1 VRNMAYKKKKIK
13 KNLTKAEELALAKT
27 QWNAYTRARD
37 HGHEEYV
44 DMAKKCDMYYR
55 GDQWNEFDM
64 QQLDDQG
71 RPALTINTILPTI
84 NAVLGEQSTKKADIQ
99 FKPRGGGN
107 QQVADVLTMV
117 YQQIADNNKL
127 EWVENQVFSDGLIQD
142 RGYFDV
148 RIDFSDHVIGEVRIE
163 AKDPLD
169 ILIDPDAKHYDP
181 RTWNE
186 IFESKWMSIDEIEET
201 YGQDKADKLRMLAE
215 TGTTLGA
222 DSMEYE
228 EERYGDTDE
237 YNYGQQFPG
246 DPENA
251 RMLRSIRVIERQYYR
266 LKECMFYVD
275 LVTGDMREI
284 PNNWGK
290 KKREK
295 FADDYGLDI
304 MTKTMRCVRWT
315 VTADTVVLF
324 DDWSPYQHFTIVPYF
339 PYFRRGKPFGMV
351 RNLLSPQEQL
361 NKITSQE
368 LHIVNTT
375 ANSGWIVENGSLSG
389 MTADDLEEHGAET
402 GLVLEFNR
410 GSTPPAKI
418 PPNQIPTGLDRLGQK
433 AAANIKQISGITDA
447 MLGQD
452 SAEVSGVAI
461 QAKQNRGSM
470 LLQVPLTNL
479 AKTRQYLAESILK
492 LVQSYYTEERIIQ
505 ITDEE
510 DPYKPRKPLR
520 VNQMTPEGQIINDLQ
535 LGEYDVVVSSAP
547 ARDNFDEMQFA
558 EAISLRQVGVP
569 IPDDMIVEYSHL
581 SRKADI
587 ADRIRQM
594 QGTAPPTEEQIQLQQ
609 FQMESQIRSTQL
621 EIAKLE
627 AEVSNLQTSA
637 ALNAAKT
644 EQVSQEP
651 QLKIAELQSKIQTKR
666 EELDLREK
674 LSALT
679 NEMRKEQTDTAAAA
693 KMATEAMKNLDK
705 TGGTE

>member
-1 VRNMAYKKKKIK
+1 MAYTTKKPKKK
-13 KNLTKAEELALAKT
+13 LTKAEELTLAKT
-27 QWNAYTRARD
+27 QFSAYVRARD
-37 HGHEEYV
+37 HGHEDYIH
-44 DMAKKCDMYYR
+44 MAKKCDAYYR
-55 GDQWNEFDM
+55 GEQWDEFDM

-84 NAVLGEQSTKKADIQ
+84 NAVLAEQSTKKADIQ
-99 FKPRGGGN
+99 YKPRGGGN
-107 QQVADVLTMV
+107 QDIADVLTKV
-117 YQQIADNNKL
+117 YAQISDNNKL
-127 EWVENQVFSDGLIQD
+127 DWVEAQIFSDGLIQD

-148 RIDFSDHVIGEVRIE
+148 RVDFDDHVNGEIRIE

-201 YGQDKADKLRMLAE
+201 YGQDKADKLRFLAE

-222 DSMEYE
+222 DSMEFE
-228 EERYGDTDE
+228 ESRYGDTDE
-237 YNYGQQFPG
+237 YNYGQQYPG

-251 RMLRSIRVIERQYYR
+251 RMLRSIRVIERQYYK
-266 LKECMFYVD
+266 LDDCMYYVD
-275 LVTGDMREI
+275 PVTGDKRKI
-284 PNNWGK
+284 PNAWGK

-304 MTKTMRCVRWT
+304 ISKKMRRVRWT

-324 DDWSPYQHFTIVPYF
+324 DDYSPYDHFTIVPYF

-375 ANSGWIVENGSLSG
+375 ANSGWIVESGSLSG

-402 GLVLEFNR
+402 GLVLEYNR
-410 GSTPPAKI
+410 GSTPPGKI

-433 AAANIKQISGITDA
+433 AARNIKEISGITDA
-447 MLGQD
+447 MLGMD
-452 SAEVSGVAI
+452 SPEVSGVAI
-461 QAKQNRGSM
+461 QAKQGRGSL
-470 LLQVPLTNL
+470 LLQVPLDNL
-479 AKTRQYLAESILK
+479 AKTRQYLAEKVLQMI
-492 LVQSYYTEERIIQ
+492 QTYYTEERIIQ
-505 ITDEE
+505 ITDES
-510 DPYKPRKPLR
+510 DPYKPRQKLK
-520 VNQMTPEGQIINDLQ
+520 VNEMTPEGMVINDLTI
-535 LGEYDVVVSSAP
+535 GEYDVVVGTAP

-558 EAISLRQVGVP
+558 EAIELRGVGVP
-569 IPDDMIVEYSHL
+569 IPNDMIVEYSHL

-587 ADRIRQM
+587 AERIRQM
-594 QGTAPPTEEQIQLQQ
+594 EGTAPPSEQQIQLQQ

-627 AEVSNLQTSA
+627 AEVTNLQTSA
-637 ALNAAKT
+637 ELNMAKAQN
-644 EQVSQEP
+644 EQNNP
-651 QLKIAELQSKIQTKR
+651 QLKVAELQSKIQTKR
-666 EELDLREK
+666 EELGLREK
-674 LSALT
+674 LSELT
-679 NEMRKEQTDTAAAA
+679 NQMRKDQSDTAAAA
-693 KMATEAMKNLDK
+693 KMAAAAMKT
-705 TGGTE
+705 TGGN

>member
-1 VRNMAYKKKKIK
+1 MAYRNKTKKKLDKG
-13 KNLTKAEELALAKT
+13 EELTLAKN
-27 QWNAYTRARD
+27 QFNAYVRARD
-37 HGHEEYV
+37 SGHDEYIQ
-44 DMAKKCDMYYR
+44 MAKKCDMYYR
-55 GDQWNEFDM
+55 GDQWDEFDM
-64 QQLDDQG
+64 QELDDQG

-84 NAVLGEQSTKKADIQ
+84 NAVLGEQSTKKADIT

-107 QQVADVLTMV
+107 QEVADVLTKV

-127 EWVENQVFSDGLIQD
+127 EWIENQVFSDGLIQD

-148 RIDFSDHVIGEVRIE
+148 RIDFSDHIQGEVRIE

-169 ILIDPDAKHYDP
+169 ILIDPDAKHYDT

-186 IFESKWMSIDEIEET
+186 IFETKWMSIDEIEET
-201 YGQDKADKLRMLAE
+201 YGQDKADKLRTLAE

-222 DSMEYE
+222 DSMEFE

-237 YNYGQQFPG
+237 YNYGQQYPG
-246 DPENA
+246 DPDSA
-251 RMLRSIRVIERQYYR
+251 RMLRSIRVIERQYYK
-266 LKECMFYVD
+266 LKDCMYYLD
-275 LVTGDMREI
+275 PVTGDMRDV
-284 PNNWGK
+284 PQNWSK
-290 KKREK
+290 KKRET
-295 FADDYGLDI
+295 FADQYGLDI
-304 MTKTMRCVRWT
+304 LSKTVRKVRWT

-324 DDWSPYQHFTIVPYF
+324 DDWSPYKHFTIVPYF

-479 AKTRQYLAESILK
+479 AKSRQYLAEAILG
-492 LVQSYYTEERIIQ
+492 LIQGYYTEERVIQ
-505 ITDEE
+505 ITDES
-510 DPYKPRKPLR
+510 DPYKPRRELR
-520 VNQMTPEGQIINDLQ
+520 VNQMTPEGQVINDLQ

-581 SRKADI
+581 SRKADV
-587 ADRIRQM
+587 ADRIRKM
-594 QGTAPPTEEQIQLQQ
+594 QGTGPLSPEQIQMQK
-609 FQMESQIRSTQL
+609 FQMEAQIRSTQL

-627 AEVSNLQTSA
+627 AEVANIQTMA
-637 ALNAAKT
+637 AVNVAKVDQIET
-644 EQVSQEP
+644 EP
-651 QLKIAELQSKIQTKR
+651 QLKIAELQSKLQTKR
-666 EELDLREK
+666 EELDLRER

-679 NEMRKEQTDTAAAA
+679 NDMRKEQSDTAAAS
-693 KMATEAMKNLDK
+693 KMAVEALRNLDT

>member
-1 VRNMAYKKKKIK
+1 MAYRNKTKKKLDKG
-13 KNLTKAEELALAKT
+13 EELTLAKN
-27 QWNAYTRARD
+27 QFNAYVRARD
-37 HGHEEYV
+37 SGHDEYIQ
-44 DMAKKCDMYYR
+44 MAKKCDMYYR
-55 GDQWNEFDM
+55 GDQWDEFDM
-64 QQLDDQG
+64 QELDDQG

-84 NAVLGEQSTKKADIQ
+84 NAVLGEQSTKKADIT

-107 QQVADVLTMV
+107 QEVADVLTKV

-127 EWVENQVFSDGLIQD
+127 EWIENQVFSDGLIQD

-148 RIDFSDHVIGEVRIE
+148 RIDFSDHIQGEVRIE

-169 ILIDPDAKHYDP
+169 ILIDPDAKHYDT

-186 IFESKWMSIDEIEET
+186 IFETKWMSIDEIEET

-222 DSMEYE
+222 DSMEFE

-237 YNYGQQFPG
+237 YNYGQQYPG
-246 DPENA
+246 DPDSA
-251 RMLRSIRVIERQYYR
+251 RMLRSIRVIERQYYK
-266 LKECMFYVD
+266 LKDCMYYLD
-275 LVTGDMREI
+275 PVTGDMRDV
-284 PNNWGK
+284 PQNWSK
-290 KKREK
+290 KKRET
-295 FADDYGLDI
+295 FADQYGLDI
-304 MTKTMRCVRWT
+304 LSKTVRKVRWT

-324 DDWSPYQHFTIVPYF
+324 DDWSPYKHFTIVPYF

-479 AKTRQYLAESILK
+479 AKSRQYLAEAILG
-492 LVQSYYTEERIIQ
+492 LIQGYYTEERVIQ
-505 ITDEE
+505 ITDES
-510 DPYKPRKPLR
+510 DPYKPRKELR
-520 VNQMTPEGQIINDLQ
+520 VNQMTPEGQVINDLQ

-581 SRKADI
+581 SRKADV
-587 ADRIRQM
+587 ADRIRKM
-594 QGTAPPTEEQIQLQQ
+594 QGTGPLSPEQIQMQK
-609 FQMESQIRSTQL
+609 FQMEAQIRSTQL

-627 AEVSNLQTSA
+627 AEVANIQTMA
-637 ALNAAKT
+637 AVNVAKVDQIET
-644 EQVSQEP
+644 EP
-651 QLKIAELQSKIQTKR
+651 QLKIAELQSKLQTKR
-666 EELDLREK
+666 EELDLRER

-679 NEMRKEQTDTAAAA
+679 NDMRKEQSDTAAAS
-693 KMATEAMKNLDK
+693 KMAVEALRNLDT

>member
-1 VRNMAYKKKKIK
+1 MAYKKKTK
-13 KNLTKAEELALAKT
+13 KNLNKAEELTLAKQ
-27 QWNAYTRARD
+27 QWDCYTRARD

-44 DMAKKCDMYYR
+44 EMAQKCDAYYR
-55 GDQWNEFDM
+55 GQQWDDFDM

-107 QQVADVLTMV
+107 QEVADVLTMV

-127 EWVENQVFSDGLIQD
+127 DWIENQVFSDGLIQD
-142 RGYFDV
+142 RGWFDV
-148 RIDFSDHVIGEVRIE
+148 RIDFSDHIRGEVRIE
-163 AKDPLD
+163 SKDPLD

-186 IFESKWMSIDEIEET
+186 IFETKWMSLDEIEEV
-201 YGQDKADKLRMLAE
+201 YGQDKADKLRILAE

-237 YNYGQQFPG
+237 HNYGQQFPG
-246 DPENA
+246 DPDNA

-266 LKECMFYVD
+266 LKDCMFYLD
-275 LVTGDMREI
+275 PVTGDMREV
-284 PNNWGK
+284 PYNWSK
-290 KKREK
+290 KKREQ
-295 FADDYGLDI
+295 FADQFGLDI
-304 MTKTMRCVRWT
+304 LTKTVRKVRWT

-324 DDWSPYQHFTIVPYF
+324 DDWSPYKHFTLVPYF

-447 MLGQD
+447 MLGMD

-461 QAKQNRGSM
+461 QQKQNRGST

-479 AKTRQYLAESILK
+479 AKTRQYLAESILD
-492 LVQSYYTEERIIQ
+492 LVQSFYTEERIIQ
-505 ITDEE
+505 VTDEE
-510 DPYKPRKPLR
+510 DPYKPRKSMR
-520 VNQMTPEGQIINDLQ
+520 VNQMTPEGQVVNDLQ
-535 LGEYDVVVSSAP
+535 LGEYDVVVSQAP

-558 EAISLRQVGVP
+558 EAIALRQVGVP
-569 IPDDMIVEYSHL
+569 IPDDMIVEYSHM

-587 ADRIRQM
+587 ADRIRKQ
-594 QGTAPPTEEQIQLQQ
+594 QGTAPPTQEQIEMQK
-609 FQMESQIRSTQL
+609 FQMESQIRAAQL

-627 AEVSNLQTSA
+627 AEVANIQTAA
-637 ALNAAKT
+637 ALNAAKVDQIET
-644 EQVSQEP
+644 EP
-651 QLKIAELQSKIQTKR
+651 QLKIAELQSKIQSKR
-666 EELDLREK
+666 EELDLRER

-679 NEMRKEQTDTAAAA
+679 NEMRKEQSDTAAAS
-693 KMATEAMKNLDK
+693 KMAVEALKNLDK

>member
-1 VRNMAYKKKKIK
+1 MAYSKKPSKKVK
-13 KNLTKAEELALAKT
+13 EAEELALAKS
-27 QWNAYTRARD
+27 QWDSYTRARD
-37 HGHEEYV
+37 NGHEEFV
-44 DMAKKCDMYYR
+44 HMAKKCDMYYR
-55 GDQWNEFDM
+55 GEQWDEFDM

-107 QQVADVLTMV
+107 QGIADVLTKV

-127 EWVENQVFSDGLIQD
+127 DWVEAQVFSDGLIQD

-148 RIDFSDHVIGEVRIE
+148 RIDFSDHIQGEVKIE
-163 AKDPLD
+163 AKDAIY

-186 IFESKWMSIDEIEET
+186 IFESKWMSLDEVEEV

-222 DSMEYE
+222 DSMEFE

-237 YNYGQQFPG
+237 YNYGQQYPG

-266 LKECMFYVD
+266 LKECMYYVD
-275 LVTGDMREI
+275 VVTGDMREI
-284 PNNWGK
+284 PYNWGK
-290 KKREK
+290 KKRED
-295 FADDYGLDI
+295 FAKRFGLDI
-304 MTKTMRCVRWT
+304 MTKTVRKVRWT
-315 VTADTVVLF
+315 VTADTVVLY
-324 DDWSPYQHFTIVPYF
+324 DDWSPYAHFTIIPYF

-433 AAANIKQISGITDA
+433 ASRNIKEISGITDA

-452 SAEVSGVAI
+452 SPEVSGVAI
-461 QAKQNRGSM
+461 QQKQNRGSTM
-470 LLQVPLTNL
+470 LQVPLTNL
-479 AKTRQYLAESILK
+479 AKTRQYLAEQILK
-492 LVQSYYTEERIIQ
+492 LVQAYYTEERIIQ

-510 DPYKPRKPLR
+510 DPYKPRRPLR
-520 VNQMTPEGQIINDLQ
+520 INQLSEEGTIINDLTI
-535 LGEYDVVVSSAP
+535 GEYDVVVTTAP

-558 EAISLRQVGVP
+558 EAIALRQAGVP
-569 IPDDMIVEYSHL
+569 IPNDMIVEYSHL
-581 SRKADI
+581 SRKADV
-587 ADRIRQM
+587 ADRIRRM
-594 QGTAPPTEEQIQLQQ
+594 EGTAPPTPEQQQMQQ
-609 FQMESQIRSTQL
+609 FQMEAQIRSTQL

-627 AEVSNLQTSA
+627 AEVANLQTSA

-644 EQVSQEP
+644 EQVGADP
-651 QLKIAELQSKIQTKR
+651 QLKIAELQTTLQSKR
-666 EELDLREK
+666 EELQLRER
-674 LSALT
+674 LSKMT
-679 NEMRKEQTDTAAAA
+679 NEMRMKQSDTAAAS
-693 KMATEAMKNLDK
+693 KMAVEAFKNLGQE
-705 TGGTE
+705 TGGTEDG